1 MAYGF
6 NNDKSKAEIINEGNA
21 GFHNSVYRG
30 KYLGSS
36 LTAAQSQAI
45 TNGTFDDLFI
55 GDYWTIGGVNYRIA
69 SFDYYYGKYNFNSHH
84 AIIVPDTTLYNQRM
98 EATSITTN
106 GYAGSEM
113 FLTGLNNALTTI
125 QNAFGANH
133 VLEHTLYF
141 TSASQNGRPSGSTS
155 KAVKLEIMDEV
166 MVYGTHI
173 MAARP
178 DPTTSGGK
186 TGFITLATSQLN
198 LFTMRPD
205 LIKSQNNNWYW
216 LRDIVDAASFAGVGN
231 YGGNAFCSYATYN
244 CGVRPAFALI

>member
-6 NNDKSKAEIINEGNA
+6 NNDKSKAEIVSEGNA

-69 SFDYYYGKYNFNSHH
+69 SFDYYYGKNSFNKHH

-125 QNAFGANH
+125 HNAFGANH

-141 TSASQNGRPSGSTS
+141 TSGSQNGRPSNCTN
-155 KAVKLEIMDEV
+155 KNVKLEIMDEV

-178 DPTTSGGK
+178 DPTTQGNKGGFY
-186 TGFITLATSQLN
+186 TFATSQLN

-205 LIKSQNNNWYW
+205 LIRANSWYW
-216 LRDIVDAASFAGVGN
+216 LRDIVDAANFAIV
-231 YGGNAFCSYATYN
+231 TYN
-244 CGVRPAFALI
+244 GCADYTYAYGTNGVRPAFAIQ

>member
-6 NNDKSKAEIINEGNA
+6 NNDKSKAEIVSEGNA

-84 AIIVPDTTLYNQRM
+84 AIIVPDTTLYDQRM

-133 VLEHTLYF
+133 VLEHNLIF
-141 TSASQNGRPSGSTS
+141 TSASQNGRPSSNTT

-178 DPTTSGGK
+178 DPQGGTFSPWSTS
-186 TGFITLATSQLN
+186 ATSQLN
-198 LFTMRPD
+198 LFSMRPD
-205 LIKSQNNNWYW
+205 LIKAQNNRWYW
-216 LRDIVDAASFAGVGN
+216 LRDIVSAASFARVNSTGSA
-231 YGGNAFCSYATYN
+231 YSDAAANAA
-244 CGVRPAFALI
+244 GVRPAFAIQ

>member
-6 NNDKSKAEIINEGNA
+6 NDDKSKAEFVDEGNA

-45 TNGTFDDLFI
+45 TNGTFDDLFV

-69 SFDYYYGKYNFNSHH
+69 SFDYYYEKNGFNRHH

-125 QNAFGANH
+125 QNAFGTDH
-133 VLEHTLYF
+133 VLEHNLLF
-141 TSASQNGRPSGSTS
+141 TSASQNGRPSNYTT
-155 KAVKLEIMDEV
+155 KAVKLEIMEEV

-173 MAARP
+173 LAARP
-178 DPTTSGGK
+178 DPTTQGSKGG
-186 TGFITLATSQLN
+186 FYTLSTSQLN

-205 LIKSQNNNWYW
+205 LIRAQNSINYW
-216 LRDIVDAASFAGVGN
+216 LRDIVDAAYFADVGATGVAFF
-231 YGGNAFCSYATYN
+231 NAAAHTY
-244 CGVRPAFALI
+244 GVRPAFAIQ

>member
-6 NNDKSKAEIINEGNA
+6 NNDKSKAEIVNEGNA

-45 TNGTFDDLFI
+45 TDGTFDDLFI

-69 SFDYYYGKYNFNSHH
+69 SFDYYYGKYNFNKHH

-98 EATSITTN
+98 EATNITTN

-125 QNAFGANH
+125 QNAFGTAH
-133 VLEHTLYF
+133 VLEHTLFF
-141 TSASQNGRPSGSTS
+141 TSGSQNGRPSSS
-155 KAVKLEIMDEV
+155 INKAVKLEIMDEV

-173 MAARP
+173 MAARS
-178 DPTTSGGK
+178 DPTTQGSK
-186 TGFITLATSQLN
+186 YGFYTLATSQLN
-198 LFTMRPD
+198 LFTIRPD
-205 LIKSQNNNWYW
+205 LIKANSWYW
-216 LRDIVDAASFAGVGN
+216 LRDIVDAASFADVN
-231 YGGNAFCSYATYN
+231 RYGGASYDGAN
-244 CGVRPAFALI
+244 SNVGVRPAFAIQ

>member
-6 NNDKSKAEIINEGNA
+6 NNDKSKAEIISEGNA

-69 SFDYYYGKYNFNSHH
+69 SFDYYYGKNNFNKHH
-84 AIIVPDTTLYNQRM
+84 AIIVPDNTLYNQRM
-98 EATSITTN
+98 EAKSITTN

-133 VLEHTLYF
+133 VLEHNLMF
-141 TSASQNGRPSGSTS
+141 TSASQNGRPSDNAT
-155 KAVKLEIMDEV
+155 KNVKLEIMDEV

-178 DPTTSGGK
+178 DPQGSSFVPWYTV
-186 TGFITLATSQLN
+186 ATSQLN
-198 LFTMRPD
+198 LFTIRPD
-205 LIKSQNNNWYW
+205 LIRAQNNNSYW
-216 LRDIVDAASFAGVGN
+216 LRDIVSAAYFANVGSR
-231 YGGNAFCSYATYN
+231 GNAYYNFATDTN
-244 CGVRPAFALI
+244 GVRPAFAIQ

>member
-6 NNDKSKAEIINEGNA
+6 NNDKSKAEIVSEGNA

-45 TNGTFDDLFI
+45 KNGTFDDLFI

-69 SFDYYYGKYNFNSHH
+69 SFDYYYGKKSFNEHH
-84 AIIVPDTTLYNQRM
+84 AIIVPDTTLYVQRM
-98 EATSITTN
+98 EASSITTN

-113 FLTGLNNALTTI
+113 FITGLNNALTTI
-125 QNAFGANH
+125 QNAFGTGH
-133 VLEHTLYF
+133 VLEHQLNF
-141 TSASQNGRPSGSTS
+141 TSASQNGRPSNYES
-155 KAVKLEIMDEV
+155 KTVKLEIMDEV

-173 MAARP
+173 RAARP
-178 DPTTSGGK
+178 DPQGSD
-186 TGFITLATSQLN
+186 FSPWYTLATSQLN

-205 LIKSQNNNWYW
+205 MIRAQNSSGYW
-216 LRDIVDAASFAGVGN
+216 LRDIVSAAQFAQIESTGL
-231 YGGNAFCSYATYN
+231 ASSSSATFRG
-244 CGVRPAFALI
+244 GVRPAFAIQ

>member
-6 NNDKSKAEIINEGNA
+6 NNDKSKAEIVNEGNA

-69 SFDYYYGKYNFNSHH
+69 SFDYYYGKYSFNKHH

-125 QNAFGANH
+125 QNAFGTDH
-133 VLEHTLYF
+133 VLEHNLYF
-141 TSASQNGRPSGSTS
+141 TSASQNGRPSNSTN

-178 DPTTSGGK
+178 DPQGSSFGSWYT
-186 TGFITLATSQLN
+186 FATSQLN

-205 LIKSQNNNWYW
+205 LIKAQNNNNYW
-216 LRDIVDAASFAGVGN
+216 LRDIVSAASFAFVDT
-231 YGGNAFCSYATYN
+231 YGYAGYYTATVN
-244 CGVRPAFALI
+244 FGVRPAFAIQ

>member
-6 NNDKSKAEIINEGNA
+6 NNDKSKAEIVNERNA

-69 SFDYYYGKYNFNSHH
+69 SFDYYYRKSYFNKHH
-84 AIIVPDTTLYNQRM
+84 AIIVPDTELYKQRM
-98 EATSITTN
+98 EATGTTKN

-113 FLTGLNNALTTI
+113 FRTGLNNALTTI
-125 QNAFGANH
+125 QNAFGTDH
-133 VLEHTLYF
+133 VLEHQLYF
-141 TSASQNGRPSGSTS
+141 TSESKNSRPSQRTS
-155 KAVKLEIMDEV
+155 KYVKLEIMDEV

-173 MAARP
+173 LAARP
-178 DPTTSGGK
+178 DPQVGPFSPWY
-186 TGFITLATSQLN
+186 TLATSQLN

-205 LIKSQNNNWYW
+205 LIRANETYW
-216 LRDIVDAASFAGVGN
+216 IRDIVSDTFFAAINPEGLTLNLLANNS
-231 YGGNAFCSYATYN
+231 
-244 CGVRPAFALI
+244 CGVRPAFAIQ

>member
-6 NNDKSKAEIINEGNA
+6 NNNKSKAEIVSEGNA

-45 TNGTFDDLFI
+45 TSGTFDDLFI

-69 SFDYYYGKYNFNSHH
+69 SFDYYYGKVGFNKHH
-84 AIIVPDTTLYNQRM
+84 AIIVPDTTLYKQRM
-98 EATSITTN
+98 EATRITTN
-106 GYAGSEM
+106 GYAGSEI

-125 QNAFGANH
+125 QNAFGTDH

-141 TSASQNGRPSGSTS
+141 TSASQNGRPSSYTS
-155 KAVKLEIMDEV
+155 KTVKLEIMDEV

-178 DPTTSGGK
+178 DPQGSNFGPWHTV
-186 TGFITLATSQLN
+186 ATSQLN

-205 LIKSQNNNWYW
+205 LIRAQNNAYYW
-216 LRDIVDAASFAGVGN
+216 LRDIVSAANFASVSN
-231 YGGNAFCSYATYN
+231 YGGATYIN
-244 CGVRPAFALI
+244 AYDDNGVRPAFAIQ

>member
-6 NNDKSKAEIINEGNA
+6 NNDKSKAEIISEGNA

-69 SFDYYYGKYNFNSHH
+69 SFDYYYGKYNFNKHH

-98 EATSITTN
+98 EASSITTN

-133 VLEHTLYF
+133 VLEHNLIF
-141 TSASQNGRPSGSTS
+141 TSASQNGRPSSNTT

-178 DPTTSGGK
+178 DPQGG
-186 TGFITLATSQLN
+186 TFNPWYTLATSQLN

-205 LIKSQNNNWYW
+205 LIRAQNNNSYW
-216 LRDIVDAASFAGVGN
+216 LRDIVYAASFAYVNDYGYADYYYAN
-231 YGGNAFCSYATYN
+231 YNV
-244 CGVRPAFALI
+244 GVRPAFAIQ

>member
-69 SFDYYYGKYNFNSHH
+69 SFDYYYGKTGFNKHH
-84 AIIVPDTTLYNQRM
+84 AIIVPDTTLYLKRM

-125 QNAFGANH
+125 QNAFGTDH

-141 TSASQNGRPSGSTS
+141 TSASQNGRPSNYTS
-155 KAVKLEIMDEV
+155 KTVKLEIMDEV

-178 DPTTSGGK
+178 DPQGSSFVAWDTV
-186 TGFITLATSQLN
+186 ATSQLN

-205 LIKSQNNNWYW
+205 LVKAQNNYSYW
-216 LRDIVDAASFAGVGN
+216 LRDIVSAAYFAIVHTNGYAD
-231 YGGNAFCSYATYN
+231 YGAAADNR
-244 CGVRPAFALI
+244 GVRPAFAIQ